1 MNNLPKPTPRQRAV
15 AINYNP
21 EEIAPKILA
30 KGAGLIAG
38 KILENATDA
47 DIPVYKDAALI
58 DELTRLDLGEHIP
71 PDLYE
76 VVAQILI
83 FISDLDKL
91 ESMRRKTPEDGRSI

>member
-1 MNNLPKPTPRQRAV
+1 MNKPKKPTPRQRAV
-15 AINYNP
+15 AINYDP

-30 KGAGLIAG
+30 RGAGRIAE
-38 KILENATDA
+38 KILENAA
-47 DIPVYKDAALI
+47 GSDIPVHKDTALI
-58 DELTRLDLGEHIP
+58 DELTKLDLGEHIP

-91 ESMRRKTPEDGRSI
+91 ETMRRRTVEGERSL

>member
-1 MNNLPKPTPRQRAV
+1 VNNLPKPTPRQRAV